1 MFRMGEAVKW
11 MCPLDA
17 DYSYGTI
24 LEIKNSI
31 ATVLGSGYYK
41 GNTAEVHIRYI
52 TKAEKGGGCYGGS
65 KKHRKHTAIKFKL
78 QRS

>member
-1 MFRMGEAVKW
+1 MFRVGEAVKW

-31 ATVLGSGYYK
+31 ATVLGRGYYK
-41 GNTAEVHIRYI
+41 GRITEVHIRYLS
-52 TKAEKGGGCYGGS
+52 KEEKGGGGYGGS
-65 KKHRKHTAIKFKL
+65 KKHRKRSAFKVKL
-78 QRS
+78 